1 MTDVNRGKHMI
12 YIKYE
17 AHSDFIGYCW
27 DKRLNRMEI
36 NALGRELSKHGVQDK
51 ALELELIEYIFG
63 KG

>member
-1 MTDVNRGKHMI
+1 
-12 YIKYE
+12 
-17 AHSDFIGYCW
+17 
-27 DKRLNRMEI
+27 MEI